1 MRKFFDKYFVWIYTN
16 SYDLPVEFKLPARKA
31 GRGTYELQDG
41 SWVRIWK
48 GRARFLKLGKLLKT
62 DLKFLFLTDNIMDED
77 KVEEFLTKDIYKTWW
92 KNCYIEADVER
103 GKFLEDIFE
112 KLLESV
118 KELNEN

>member
-41 SWVRIWK
+41 SWVRMDRK
-48 GRARFLKLGKLLKT
+48 GCRFLKLGRLVAT

-92 KNCYIEADVER
+92 KNCYVEAVTENGELDFYVEEV
-103 GKFLEDIFE
+103 G
-112 KLLESV
+112 
-118 KELNEN
+118 